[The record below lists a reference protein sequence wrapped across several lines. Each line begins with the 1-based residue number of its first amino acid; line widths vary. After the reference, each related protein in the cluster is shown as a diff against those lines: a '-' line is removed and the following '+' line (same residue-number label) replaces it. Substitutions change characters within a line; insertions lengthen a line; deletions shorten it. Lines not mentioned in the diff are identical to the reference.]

1 VQRQP
6 GLLRRA
12 KRMKELQLHVRDMF
26 AGRPTAGAGR
36 QRQSCKVR
44 YRNSLPGEDVP
55 AGLL

>member
-1 VQRQP
+1 
-6 GLLRRA
+6 
-12 KRMKELQLHVRDMF
+12 MKELQLHVRDMF